1 MVLESEEEVVVVE
14 AEAERCSGMRRNEL
28 FYCFFSPSLV
38 LVENFNRGIKLLLIP
53 VKPPGMKDWNFLS
66 RKVVSN
72 RDNMRFLQ

>member
-1 MVLESEEEVVVVE
+1 VQWDEKKL
-14 AEAERCSGMRRNEL
+14 AFL
-28 FYCFFSPSLV
+28 LFFSPSLV